1 MSSAIATLEPR
12 PVERTQPVVTSEE
25 LELVRK
31 TVANGATDAEL
42 KLYLF
47 DCQRRGVHPLDRLLH
62 FTKRG
67 GRYTPVTSID
77 FMRSQAA
84 MSGEM
89 AGSDDA
95 VFTMDGVKL
104 VSASV
109 TVYRMTQGQRFPYA
123 ATARWAEYCPDNAPM
138 WKRMPHTMLGKCAE
152 ALALRKAFPQQ
163 LAGLYS
169 AEEMAQADNGGGKT
183 EPPPVVINTTTGEET
198 PARPDAPEG
207 YDAWAACLPAKADE
221 GLPELTRVFNTAS
234 VAFRNYLT
242 RQDRETWLALKAKA
256 EKVAAS

>member
-1 MSSAIATLEPR
+1 MNAAIATLEPR
-12 PVERTQPVVTSEE
+12 AAERTQPVVTSEE

-95 VFTMDGVKL
+95 VFTMDGGKL

-123 ATARWAEYCPDNAPM
+123 ATARWTEYCPDNAPM

-169 AEEMAQADNGGGKT
+169 AEEMAQAENGSKA
-183 EPPPVVINTTTGEET
+183 EPVFVNTTTGEET

-207 YDAWAACLPAKADE
+207 YDAWASCLPAKAEE
-221 GLPELTRVFNTAS
+221 GLPELTRVFNTAP

-242 RQDRETWLALKAKA
+242 KHERDAWTALKAKA
-256 EKVAAS
+256 GQVKP